1 MKLNHILAGLAGAC
15 SFCSALAASISAPYE
30 TNHGQKFQRN
40 SAEAAGAVCSAAD
53 ATYSSENMPAGEYTD
68 WGTLGLDDMT
78 SGRQYITIVNLTP
91 HRFKL
96 DSTHSYQMDTFD
108 WGDIPPGRA
117 RQNIAHYSTRL
128 TANPVDTGGEAYYS
142 IVGTNKKFE
151 IRATTHIP
159 DTYWR
164 RTVIDLSDMGLGQRE
179 YLDPRAE
186 VPVTLV
192 ITGSDGYGFMASLT
206 HGSGNWMK
214 QMYDVIKDRP
224 LQHLVMPG
232 THDSGMST
240 ISGKIVSIGSA
251 ANTQTQG
258 LNIYDQLRVGA
269 RWFDLRIMS
278 VHQSDTTDYDFWVAH
293 VNDETADVPI
303 GNTGE
308 SLTDII
314 SEVNRF
320 TSENPGEII
329 FLKLRYL
336 IGIKQLPGGAI
347 RWDTAIV
354 NKFFTELRNV
364 NNRCSNLD
372 TATKFQR
379 QKASYFM
386 DQNNGNGCVLFLL
399 DSSNI
404 PTGVPSSSPSDGIYP
419 ASAMAVND
427 HWSNLATTQPV
438 AEDQIAVWSA
448 INRVSPFTNDQF
460 LVSQWLVSADALQ
473 TTALTIQNIA
483 IMPTNPAL
491 YWAGVNAMS
500 PAKWPNVLLVDYIG
514 VVITDQF
521 AWNQLSAELYTLA
534 IGLNLY
540 MLSENC
546 DVSEQRSPLL
556 PSVAETSD
564 TSAAKN
570 SLQKIAP
577 SWNGIIFA
585 NGTVVDDPPRNLH
598 FGRVGVLKNGTV
610 FGNGTVLE
618 RDVPNPYLDS
628 ILA

>member
-1 MKLNHILAGLAGAC
+1 MKVNYILAGLAGA
-15 SFCSALAASISAPYE
+15 SSLCSALAASISAPYKMD
-30 TNHGQKFQRN
+30 HGQSN
-40 SAEAAGAVCSAAD
+40 SAETAAAVCSASD
-53 ATYSSENMPAGEYTD
+53 ATYSPEDMLAGEYTD
-68 WGTLGLDDMT
+68 WGALGLDDVT

-96 DSTHSYQMDTFD
+96 DSTHSYQMDAFD

-142 IVGTNKKFE
+142 IAGTSKKFE

-164 RTVIDLSDMGLGQRE
+164 RTVIDLSEMGLGQRE

-192 ITGSDGYGFMASLT
+192 ITGSDSYGFMASLT
-206 HGSGNWMK
+206 YGSGNWMK
-214 QMYDVIKDRP
+214 KMYDVIKDRP

-278 VHQSDTTDYDFWVAH
+278 VHQSDTTDYDFWAAH
-293 VNDETADVPI
+293 VNDETADIPV

-308 SLTDII
+308 SLNDII

-329 FLKLRYL
+329 ILKLRYL
-336 IGIKQLPGGAI
+336 IGIKRLPGGAI
-347 RWDTAIV
+347 RWDTAIA
-354 NKFFTELRNV
+354 NKFFTELKKV
-364 NNRCSNLD
+364 NNRCPNLD
-372 TATKFQR
+372 TTIEFQR

-386 DQNNGNGCVLFLL
+386 DRNNGDGCVLFLL
-399 DSSNI
+399 DGSNI
-404 PTGVPSSSPSDGIYP
+404 PSGVLSSSPSDGVYP
-419 ASAMAVND
+419 ASVMTVND

-448 INRVSPFTNDQF
+448 INRVSPFTSDQF
-460 LVSQWLVSADALQ
+460 LISQWLVSADALQ

-500 PAKWPNVLLVDYIG
+500 PTRWPNVLLVDYIG
-514 VVITDQF
+514 VVITDRF
-521 AWNQLSAELYTLA
+521 EWNQLSAELYTLTV
-534 IGLNLY
+534 GLNLY

-546 DVSEQRSPLL
+546 DVSAQRPPLL
-556 PSVAETSD
+556 PSIAGASERLAV
-564 TSAAKN
+564 KN
-570 SLQKIAP
+570 ALQKIAP
-577 SWNGIIFA
+577 FWNGIIFA
-585 NGTVVDDPPRNLH
+585 NGTVVDYPPSDLH
-598 FGRVGVLKNGTV
+598 FGRVEVLKNGTV

-618 RDVPNPYLDS
+618 KDIPNPYLRS

>member
-1 MKLNHILAGLAGAC
+1 MKLNRILAGVSGL
-15 SFCSALAASISAPYE
+15 SFVYAASISAPR
-30 TNHGQKFQRN
+30 TLGHGPKLEGRQ
-40 SAEAAGAVCSAAD
+40 STAE
-53 ATYSSENMPAGEYTD
+53 MPAGEYTD
-68 WGTLGLDDMT
+68 WGVLGLDDVA
-78 SGRQYITIVNLTP
+78 SGQQFVTIVNLTP

-108 WGDIPPGRA
+108 WGDIPSGRS
-117 RQNIAHYSTRL
+117 RQNSVYYSTSL

-142 IVGTNKKFE
+142 IEGTSKKFE

-192 ITGSDGYGFMASLT
+192 ITGSDSHGFMASLT

-224 LQHLVMPG
+224 LQHLAMPG

-240 ISGKIVSIGSA
+240 ISGEIVSIGSA

-258 LNIYDQLRVGA
+258 LNLYDQLRVGA

-278 VHQSDTTDYDFWVAH
+278 VHQSDTADYAFWIAH
-293 VNDETADVPI
+293 VNDENSDIPI

-308 SLTDII
+308 SLTDVI
-314 SEVNRF
+314 SEINQF

-336 IGIKQLPGGAI
+336 IGIKRLPGGAI
-347 RWDTAIV
+347 SWDEGIA
-354 NKFFTELRNV
+354 NDFLTELKKI
-364 NNRCSNLD
+364 NNRCGNLD
-372 TATKFQR
+372 TATPFQ
-379 QKASYFM
+379 QQPASYFM
-386 DQNNGNGCVLFLL
+386 DQNDGSGCVLFIL
-399 DSSNI
+399 DTSN
-404 PTGVPSSSPSDGIYP
+404 VPSGVTSTSPSDGIYP
-419 ASAMAVND
+419 ASVMAVTD
-427 HWSNLATTQPV
+427 HWSDLSTTQPV
-438 AEDQIAVWSA
+438 AEDQIATWSA
-448 INRVSPFTNDQF
+448 INRASPFTNDQF
-460 LVSQWLVSADALQ
+460 LIAQWLVSADALQ
-473 TTALTIQNIA
+473 TTALTIQKIA

-500 PAKWPNVLLVDYIG
+500 PTKWPNVLLVDYIG
-514 VVITDQF
+514 VVIPDQF
-521 AWNQLSAELYTLA
+521 EWNQLSAELYTLA

-556 PSVAETSD
+556 PSASASTS
-564 TSAAKN
+564 SA
-570 SLQKIAP
+570 KIALQNIKP
-577 SWNGIIFA
+577 EWNGIIFA
-585 NGTVVDDPPRNLH
+585 NGTVLDDVPADLH
-598 FGRVGVLKNGTV
+598 FGRVDILKNGTV

-618 RDVPNPYLDS
+618 RDVRNPYL
-628 ILA
+628 